1 MRPSAIL
8 WDLDGTL
15 CDGAAAILDAFE
27 HACRERGR
35 NVPPREAVVS
45 RIGMPL
51 RLMFRDLL
59 GVEDRESAA
68 LVTSYRARFE
78 REAPRLVRAA
88 PGAMDAIAAFP
99 KVPMAVV
106 TTKATEPARTVLK
119 ALGLDARIATVVGV
133 DTVRRPKPDPEGVRV
148 ALARLQ
154 VGALESVFVGD
165 TVMDVLAGKGAAVRT
180 VAVENGHGDPSELK
194 AAQPDALI
202 PDLTHL
208 ARVISSL

>member
-1 MRPSAIL
+1 MDAALASKTLFRTAPSRPIVRPQAIL

-68 LVTSYRARFE
+68 LVTSF
-78 REAPRLVRAA
+78 PVRIR
-88 PGAMDAIAAFP
+88 PSW
-99 KVPMAVV
+99 MAWF
-106 TTKATEPARTVLK
+106 VLP
-119 ALGLDARIATVVGV
+119 VW
-133 DTVRRPKPDPEGVRV
+133 
-148 ALARLQ
+148 
-154 VGALESVFVGD
+154 S
-165 TVMDVLAGKGAAVRT
+165 
-180 VAVENGHGDPSELK
+180 
-194 AAQPDALI
+194 
-202 PDLTHL
+202 
-208 ARVISSL
+208 